1 MNSKKI
7 FLTLLTVFMGLQL
20 YAQNHVYIDENL
32 KKTDSLDYSEKCLL
46 RAFKCYKYQV
56 DSLIIYKI
64 LPKFQF
70 GKIDQTAYTQIRK
83 LLMRDS
89 HEEIAPNKTL
99 IIKFFDTIYP
109 YKIAYKNHVKHMQ
122 VVHHVE
128 IDSVKE
134 SDNYNP
140 NLTEEAFIESRKD
153 FVKNSKKCMKKFEG
167 RFNSEI
173 FYMVDE
179 NNGIANEYKNFN
191 WVTDNGFFKN
201 NFFKFRSHY
210 STVFIKPDGEYF
222 LIGSHFSDQS
232 AKKLLRNHDWTK
244 HKKDWQET
252 LTTNR
257 FEGSG
262 LFEIDVNYSHQDHCF

>member
-1 MNSKKI
+1 MNSKNI
-7 FLTLLTVFMGLQL
+7 LLTLLTVFIGLQL

-32 KKTDSLDYSEKCLL
+32 KTTDSLDYSQKCLL

-64 LPKFQF
+64 LPKFHF

-89 HEEIAPNKTL
+89 HQDIAPNKTL
-99 IIKFFDTIYP
+99 IIRFYDTIVP
-109 YKIAYKNHVKHMQ
+109 FKMAYKNYVKHMKRVHQ
-122 VVHHVE
+122 VEADSTKETYGVHT
-128 IDSVKE
+128 K
-134 SDNYNP
+134 YN
-140 NLTEEAFIESRKD
+140 EDAFIKGREN
-153 FVKNSKKCMKKFEG
+153 FIVKSNKCIKKFEG
-167 RFNSEI
+167 KFNSEI

-179 NNGIANEYKNFN
+179 NHGITNEYKNFN

-210 STVFIKPDGEYF
+210 GTVFIKPDGEYF

-232 AKKLLRNHDWTK
+232 AKKLLRNTNWTK

-262 LFEIDVNYSHQDHCF
+262 LFEIELRSSHQDHCF

>member
-1 MNSKKI
+1 
-7 FLTLLTVFMGLQL
+7 MGLQL

-89 HEEIAPNKTL
+89 HENIESNKTL

-109 YKIAYKNHVKHMQ
+109 YKMAYKNHVKHMQ

-153 FVKNSKKCMKKFEG
+153 FVKNSKKCIKKFEG

-232 AKKLLRNHDWTK
+232 AKKLLRNDDWTK

-252 LTTNR
+252 LTINR

-262 LFEIDVNYSHQDHCF
+262 IFEIEPNYSHQDHCF